1 MEPEGDGLSAGHSLQ
16 EYLAILRRRMA
27 VILQAFVLISA
38 VGVVLALLAKPVYQ
52 ASAKLLVE
60 GPSYNMNTVDSS
72 NPLSSLFQI
81 SQQQTVDT
89 QVEVLQAEPLLEQ
102 AAALAGP
109 ASLAVSNV
117 KDTNVIEV
125 TAESGSARTAA
136 DAPNTLLKLFIAQDT
151 NQDLAEMEQARR
163 FISKQGALTH
173 RKLVDSEAALKDFKE
188 KKHLPELV
196 KNRDEQIAAVGALS
210 GEYQSATAGLAALR
224 AQMDVEHALLA
235 QEPATTVTH
244 TQATNGVIAGLEA
257 EIRAAEVQRV
267 GLTQPGGLAAGAPQV
282 RALDAQIA
290 ALRQKI
296 AAQPHLASS
305 QTSAPNPQHYAVQAK
320 IEELEAQVPVLQTQ
334 ASIARRRLA
343 QAQKQVGSY
352 AGLELTLDRLNREHD
367 TALASDKSFSDQL
380 ADLTLRE
387 KAHHATARIIE
398 TAQVPTAPIRPK
410 RMQSIIFACL
420 IGLFVGACLALL
432 QEFLDDRINSV
443 EEANRV
449 LGLPSLGHVPA
460 LSAEDAKLLP
470 QMRGLDPASESY
482 RVLRTNIHFASVDAP
497 ARTLLVTS
505 SNPGEGKTT
514 TAANLAFAMA
524 MDGRRVI
531 LVDTDL
537 RRPALHKLLDLPA
550 LPGLTD
556 VLLGHAALAPHEVM
570 PGLSVLTAGST
581 APNPGE
587 LINSRTFRNLVDG
600 LTQRADV
607 VIFDSPPVLVAADAA
622 ILASQMDGTIV
633 VVEVGST
640 KKAAAQRVLQL
651 LRQARANVLG
661 LAFNK
666 LRARDSG
673 EYQYYQYQYVNPA
686 MDKVSAAPPRT
697 LLPTSMDPELRPLGH
712 GEAENDPTEGDKP

>member
-1 MEPEGDGLSAGHSLQ
+1 MEPEGAGLPAGHSLQ
-16 EYLAILRRRMA
+16 EYLAILRRRRA

-52 ASAKLLVE
+52 SSAKLLVE
-60 GPSYNMNTVDSS
+60 GPSYNMNTLDSS

-89 QVEVLQAEPLLEQ
+89 QVEVLQAQPLLDE

-109 ASLAVSNV
+109 ASLAVSNL

-125 TAESGSARTAA
+125 TAEAGSAKTAA

-151 NQDLAEMEQARR
+151 NQNLGEMEQARR
-163 FISKQGALTH
+163 FIVQQGALTH
-173 RKLVDSEAALKDFKE
+173 RKLVDSETALKDFKE
-188 KKHLPELV
+188 KNHLPELV
-196 KNRDEQIAAVGALS
+196 KNRDEQIARIGTLS
-210 GEYQSATAGLAALR
+210 GDYQGATAGLAALR
-224 AQMDVEHALLA
+224 AQMDAERALLA
-235 QEPATTVTH
+235 QEPATTVTR
-244 TQATNGVIAGLEA
+244 TQATNAVIANLEA
-257 EIRAAEVQRV
+257 EVGTLEVQRV
-267 GLTQPGGLAAGAPQV
+267 GLTQPGGLTPAAPQV

-290 ALRQKI
+290 ALRQRI
-296 AAQPHLASS
+296 ADQPRLAAT

-320 IEELEAQVPVLQTQ
+320 IEELQTQVPVLQTQ
-334 ASIARRRLA
+334 AAIAHARLA
-343 QAQKQVGSY
+343 QAQKQVGGY
-352 AGLELTLDRLNREHD
+352 AGLELTLDRLNSDHD
-367 TALASDKSFSDQL
+367 SAQRSDKDFSSQL

-387 KAHHATARIIE
+387 RAHHATARIIAS
-398 TAQVPTAPIRPK
+398 AQVPTAPVRPK
-410 RMQSIIFACL
+410 RVQSIIFGCL

-443 EEANRV
+443 EEAGRV
-449 LGLPSLGHVPA
+449 LGLPSLGQVPA

-470 QMRGLDPASESY
+470 QMRGMDPASESY

-537 RRPALHKLLDLPA
+537 RRPALHTLLDLPA

-640 KKAAAQRVLQL
+640 KKAAAYRVLQL

-673 EYQYYQYQYVNPA
+673 EYLYYQYGTPA
-686 MDKVSAAPPRT
+686 LDTASAPRT
-697 LLPTSMDPELRPLGH
+697 LLPTAVDLGGSPH
-712 GEAENDPTEGDKP
+712 GRGEAESDRTEGNNE